1 LRFTTLMSPKKR
13 EWQSAIELLIVV
25 VVILAFT
32 ALVLWFFVAA
42 SHPLV
47 APSAGAP

>member
-1 LRFTTLMSPKKR
+1 MNPEKR
-13 EWQSAIELLIVV
+13 DWQSAIELLIVM

-32 ALVLWFFVAA
+32 ALVLWFFLAA

>member
-1 LRFTTLMSPKKR
+1 MNPEKS
-13 EWQSAIELLIVV
+13 EWQSAIELLIVI
-25 VVILAFT
+25 VVIAACT